1 VKNTLTARLLFWGML
16 SLYFVLIG
24 YEVLS
29 SDYLF
34 TDEAYRLW
42 HNVDRQGVFADFHT
56 QGRTLGGALVRWLFE
71 RTHTVTD
78 VRKIRLLSLAEC
90 LLLVILLY
98 FFLKRWQRRAPGISE
113 PLIYVTVAVVASSLP
128 FTIWIGWGVSVIIP
142 LAAVL
147 SLWAGLVLYQN
158 VVIGGEGFAGAGERG
173 GRVPGLAIPAG
184 AIPVGAI
191 LGVASLFFYQSPYPL
206 LLLPFYLRFLTRRDG
221 VFDRTV
227 ARGIV
232 YYLVIMAIYFGL
244 FKLGLRIT
252 GMEASSRTGLATNPL
267 ERLSFFF
274 SNPMNQA
281 FSGNII
287 FDVRSIVSQ
296 TLFPVLLPAWLF
308 MVFRYRG
315 QRGVGFSIRFVMGLL
330 LFWILS
336 FLPQLASHENFAP
349 YRTMLVL
356 TIMVMLALADAILER
371 APSEKVK
378 VRWGLVLVLLLL
390 AKGVY
395 NYKTYMADPL
405 SEEYRIV
412 KREVS
417 TRYHK
422 GIRAVIFILAPE
434 NGFKASF
441 GIGSFKDEFG
451 LPSTHKDWTPE
462 PLVKQLV
469 YEMTGSREEAEGL
482 TVELS
487 RTRAAV
493 REPSRLQD
501 PEVLVIDMPALLL
514 MPPAGQH

>member
-1 VKNTLTARLLFWGML
+1 MKNTLTTRLLFWGML

-29 SDYLF
+29 SNYLF

-42 HNVDRQGVFADFHT
+42 HNVDRQGVFADFHS

-98 FFLKRWQRRAPGISE
+98 FFLKHWQRRVPGISE
-113 PLIYVTVAVVASSLP
+113 PLIYVAVAVVASSLP

-147 SLWAGLVLYQN
+147 SLWAGWVLYQN
-158 VVIGGEGFAGAGERG
+158 VVRGGKGLAGAGERG
-173 GRVPGLAIPAG
+173 GMVSGLAIPG
-184 AIPVGAI
+184 GAI
-191 LGVASLFFYQSPYPL
+191 LGIASLFFYQSPYPL

-281 FSGNII
+281 FSENII
-287 FDVRSIVSQ
+287 FDVRSLVTQ

-308 MVFRYRG
+308 LVFRYRG
-315 QRGVGFSIRFVMGLL
+315 QRGVGFSIRYVVGLL
-330 LFWILS
+330 VFWILS
-336 FLPQLASHENFAP
+336 FLPQLASHETFAP

-356 TIMVMLALADAILER
+356 TLMVMLALADAVLER

-390 AKGVY
+390 AKGAY

-412 KREVS
+412 QREVS

-422 GIRAVIFILAPE
+422 GIREVVFILAPE

-469 YEMTGSREEAEGL
+469 YEMTGNREEAEGL

-487 RTRAAV
+487 GTRAAV
-493 REPSRLQD
+493 RDPSPLQD
-501 PEVLVIDMPALLL
+501 PGVLVIDMPALLQA
-514 MPPAGQH
+514 PPAGGY